1 ALPSHH
7 GDRHR
12 MMGELYSQS
21 LAGTATQ
28 IEHVDGTVEPL
39 EAARWFEPIDG
50 DEALLSRCVS
60 PTLDVGSGP
69 GRLTATL
76 ARRGVTA
83 LGIDITPH
91 AVQLTR
97 RAGGFALC
105 RDVFDHVPGSGRWA
119 TLLLA
124 DGNIGIGAHPDAL
137 LRRARQ
143 LIRPGGSVL
152 VELETPE
159 TTSRVERVRLRR
171 ADAVGDWFGWA
182 RVSAGDIARLAQAA
196 GFATTERWQEAGRW
210 FAALR

>member
-1 ALPSHH
+1 
-7 GDRHR
+7 
-12 MMGELYSQS
+12 MIGELYSAS
-21 LAGTATQ
+21 LAGAATQ
-28 IEHVDGTVEPL
+28 IEHIDGTVEPL

-91 AVQLTR
+91 AVRLTR

-105 RDVFDHVPGSGRWA
+105 RDVFDQVPGSGRWA

-124 DGNIGIGAHPDAL
+124 DGNIGIGAHPAAL
-137 LRRARQ
+137 LRRARE
-143 LIRPGGSVL
+143 LVRPGGAVL
-152 VELETPE
+152 VELDAPE
-159 TTSRVERVRLRR
+159 TTSQVERVRLRH

-182 RVSAGDIARLAQAA
+182 RVSVSDIARLAEA
-196 GFATTERWQEAGRW
+196 GGFPTADRWQEAGRW

>member
-1 ALPSHH
+1 
-7 GDRHR
+7 